1 MWGGSSNGTTG
12 FDGVKGTITNSS
24 AQRILVRTVDADR
37 PKPQQVVEAI
47 LEPGGEMPYVL
58 KHKGTLQIFKAP
70 EGQAIGDPVKLLLD
84 DPDIFSN
91 GPKTEFTPAG
101 RDSPVNVRTG
111 WKVETSAYE
120 IWGST
125 TIWLKRELDGWTIP
139 ASQKFIDLY
148 NDPNSSTTS
157 DYVVFTIRVESL

>member
-1 MWGGSSNGTTG
+1 
-12 FDGVKGTITNSS
+12 
-24 AQRILVRTVDADR
+24 
-37 PKPQQVVEAI
+37 
-47 LEPGGEMPYVL
+47 MPYVL

-125 TIWLKRELDGWTIP
+125 TIWLRRELDGWTIP
-139 ASQKFIDLY
+139 ASQKFSDLY
-148 NDPNSSTTS
+148 NNPNSGWTS